1 MKKEH
6 INGLLSDFEGVKT
19 KKLLSHGNFNVTL
32 ISIEKGT
39 ELPTHV
45 ADSDAVVLVV
55 EGKVIFTIEGKEHE
69 LGLNDMYE
77 FSKDVPHSL
86 KALENSKILL
96 TK

>member
-1 MKKEH
+1 MEPKH
-6 INGLLSDFEGVKT
+6 INELLPEFDGVKT
-19 KKLLSHGNFNVTL
+19 KKMLSHGNFNVTL
-32 ISIEKGT
+32 ISIEKGK